1 MGSANS
7 GVGSAHSVG
16 ILVSINISAGGVPK
30 RRVADARVSLS
41 GLKGDDQDDKTHH
54 GGPDRAVCIYSL
66 ERIRELHAEGHP
78 IDVGTAGE
86 NMTVE
91 GLDWELVVPGSRL
104 RVGDEV
110 LLDVT
115 SFISPC
121 KTIKESFIDGD
132 FTRISQKHHPGWS
145 RVYARVLS
153 EGGVYFG
160 DIIEVLSEGGIGS
173 NRPKN
178 GPSLE

>member
-30 RRVADARVSLS
+30 RSVSDAQVSLS

-86 NMTVE
+86 NMTVA
-91 GLDWELVVPGSRL
+91 GLRARIVGGRGLLRRHRRGPLGRRNRL
-104 RVGDEV
+104 KPPEKR
-110 LLDVT
+110 
-115 SFISPC
+115 
-121 KTIKESFIDGD
+121 
-132 FTRISQKHHPGWS
+132 SQS
-145 RVYARVLS
+145 
-153 EGGVYFG
+153 
-160 DIIEVLSEGGIGS
+160 
-173 NRPKN
+173 
-178 GPSLE
+178 